1 MFRLR
6 IILLSVLLSGSVL
19 VGFGFYFLSVINKAG
34 MDRIDREILALGGTQ
49 LHANPPRAH
58 WLDFGKSL
66 RFIYGEERMKNL
78 IFQITGPEKEVFF
91 KSSDWPQEISDA
103 SFPEFDHE
111 MAPLLEQDGNRGWG
125 ASPDSRIPSGSDAG
139 LGADRNGPPV
149 NNDETGMPPRFN
161 GSGEQRR
168 RPLLLPYD
176 RNRSGQFLPPPPG
189 SDPLSRQPPIRFKK
203 ACFRT
208 IDTPTGS
215 WRVAIMGNQRVTV
228 LIGMNMA
235 EYLHDAGRFRETFL
249 IALPLTLLFLAA
261 GGWVVADRAMKPV
274 ALITRTAEGITAQ
287 ALDRRIPATASGAE
301 LSRLVNVINNMLE
314 RLQKSFNQAVRF
326 SADAAHELQSPLTV
340 LQGELDD
347 AVQHSPIDSDEQR
360 RYSALLEEVQRL
372 KSVVQK
378 LLILARADA
387 GKLRLH
393 LEVVDLSAMVES
405 ASEDAGIIAPRL
417 RIEKEITPGAM
428 VKADP
433 DLLRQVIQN
442 LTTNAVKYNVEKGLV
457 RFSLKLRGE
466 RVHVTISN
474 TGTPIPDKDKERIF
488 DRFYRVDKSR
498 SRAVPGS
505 GLGLS
510 LAREIVHA
518 HHGDL
523 RLDPD
528 RDSLV
533 SFTLS
538 LPHISR

>member
-1 MFRLR
+1 M
-6 IILLSVLLSGSVL
+6 
-19 VGFGFYFLSVINKAG
+19 GFGFYFLSVINKAG
-34 MDRIDREILALGGTQ
+34 MDRIDREILALGGMQ

-66 RFIYGEERMKNL
+66 RFIYGEERLKNL

-91 KSSDWPQEISDA
+91 KSSDWPQEISEA

-111 MAPLLEQDGNRGWG
+111 MAPLPKQNIDRDRGS
-125 ASPDSRIPSGSDAG
+125 SPDPGIPSGSDVG
-139 LGADRNGPPV
+139 FGANNGPSD
-149 NNDETGMPPRFN
+149 NNETGMPPRFTD
-161 GSGEQRR
+161 SGEQQR
-168 RPLLLPYD
+168 RPLLPPNE
-176 RNRSGQFLPPPPG
+176 RNRFGRFLPPPPG
-189 SDPLSRQPPIRFKK
+189 SDPLYPQPPARFKK

-208 IDTPTGS
+208 IDSSTGS

-228 LIGMNMA
+228 LIGMNMN
-235 EYLHDAGRFRETFL
+235 EYLHDAERFKETFL
-249 IALPLTLLFLAA
+249 IALPLTLLFLTV

-287 ALDRRIPATASGAE
+287 ALDQRIPAANSGAE
-301 LSRLVNVINNMLE
+301 LSRLVNVINGMLE

-347 AVQHSPIDSDEQR
+347 AVQRSPIDSEEQR
-360 RYSALLEEVQRL
+360 RYGALLEEVQRL
-372 KSVVQK
+372 KTVVQK

-387 GKLRLH
+387 GKLSLH
-393 LEVVDLSAMVES
+393 REVVDLSAMVES
-405 ASEDAGIIAPRL
+405 ASEDAGIIAPHL
-417 RIEKEITPGAM
+417 RIEKEIAPGAM

-442 LTTNAVKYNVEKGLV
+442 LTTNAVKYNIEKGLV
-457 RFSLKLRGE
+457 RFRLQLRGD

-474 TGTPIPDKDKERIF
+474 TGNPIPAKDKERIF

-498 SRAVPGS
+498 SRAVPGA

-518 HHGDL
+518 HHGNL